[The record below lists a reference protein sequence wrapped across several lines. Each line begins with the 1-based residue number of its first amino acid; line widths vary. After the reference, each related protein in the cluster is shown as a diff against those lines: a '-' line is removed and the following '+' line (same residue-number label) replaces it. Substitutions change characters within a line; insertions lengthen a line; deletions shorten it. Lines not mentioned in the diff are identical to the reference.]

1 MFRYHLMALV
11 EKKSFNDGQRVT
23 INEISDATGI
33 HRATLSKMINSPGCN
48 VTLDTIDRLCK
59 FFEVPVEQLIEHV
72 PDK

>member
-1 MFRYHLMALV
+1 MFRYHLMTLI
-11 EKKSFNDGQRVT
+11 EKKSFDDGRRVT
-23 INEISDATGI
+23 INDISDATGI

-59 FFEVPVEQLIEHV
+59 FFQVPVEQIIEHI